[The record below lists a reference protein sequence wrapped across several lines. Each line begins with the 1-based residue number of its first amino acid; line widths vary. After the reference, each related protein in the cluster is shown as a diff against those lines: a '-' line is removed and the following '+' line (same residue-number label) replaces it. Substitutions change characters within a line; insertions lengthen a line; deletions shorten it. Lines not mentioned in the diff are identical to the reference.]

1 MKRGM
6 RWIWL
11 LAVVAV
17 VAVATVWAG
26 GRDTATLSGAQATT
40 SSVVAETIPG
50 PAQEPAPVAIP
61 LPDIPLPPGVPAAPP
76 GGGEIL
82 NIHSPVVSFTPG
94 RTSWTASGVVA
105 VTVRTDKAAPKVGE
119 AVTFEVVVATAG
131 LACCGVMLRPGDG
144 ASFDGGGGLA
154 CLPSEAAGTTTATFR
169 WVHVYE
175 SSGRFTLSV
184 IARAGACSEA
194 TGTGGVTGVIEVT

>member
-1 MKRGM
+1 M

-11 LAVVAV
+11 LALVAV
-17 VAVATVWAG
+17 VAVATVWSG
-26 GRDTATLSGAQATT
+26 GRDTVTVSGAQATT
-40 SSVVAETIPG
+40 SSVVSESIPVT
-50 PAQEPAPVAIP
+50 APAPIAIP

-94 RTSWTASGVVA
+94 QTSWTASGVVA
-105 VTVRTDKAAPKVGE
+105 ITLRTDKAAPRVGE

-154 CLPSEAAGTTTATFR
+154 CLPSEAAGRTTATFR

-175 SSGRFTLSV
+175 RSGRYTLSV
-184 IARAGACSEA
+184 IARAGTCSEA
-194 TGTGGVTGVIEVT
+194 TGTGGLAGFIEVT

>member
-1 MKRGM
+1 M

-11 LAVVAV
+11 LALVAV
-17 VAVATVWAG
+17 VAVATVWSG
-26 GRDTATLSGAQATT
+26 GRDTVTVSGAQATT
-40 SSVVAETIPG
+40 SSVVSESIPVT
-50 PAQEPAPVAIP
+50 APAPIAIP

-82 NIHSPVVSFTPG
+82 NIHSPVVPFTPG
-94 RTSWTASGVVA
+94 LTSWTAAGLVA
-105 VTVRTDKAAPKVGE
+105 ITLRTDKAAPRVGE

-154 CLPSEAAGTTTATFR
+154 CLPSEAAGRTTATFR
-169 WVHVYE
+169 WVHVYK

-184 IARAGACSEA
+184 IARSGTCSEA
-194 TGTGGVTGVIEVT
+194 TGTGGVTGVIEVS